1 MKNTSENLRLIEKNP
16 HPGPPPEYRGRGQVS
31 RREVVKMLGAG
42 IVIAVGAPLVKA
54 QTPPRRGGGGGGGF
68 RGNSRPIPISARV
81 HIAKDGVITVMT
93 GKVECGQGARA
104 ELTQAAAEELRVA
117 AAIVQLIMADTGLV
131 PDDGMTAGSG
141 TTPRTVPA
149 VRQGAAAAREA
160 MISLAAAQWK
170 VQASECEARDGKVVH
185 GPSTRELTYA
195 QIAGDEEAAKAFG
208 QNPPGNVSVTPVK
221 QWRVLGVATPRPN
234 GRDLVTGGHKYP
246 SDIVRPNMAYG
257 KVLRAPAYGAKLVSL
272 DADAAKA
279 IKDAVVVRDGD
290 FAGVVAPTSWAA
302 QQALAAIAKTAKW
315 EGGSQAS
322 SATLYE
328 DLRKHAQP
336 HPNPFADELGKAA
349 KTLKQTFTIAYV
361 QHAPLEPRAAVA
373 EWAED
378 GSKLTVWTGTQGP
391 FGVRGQLEQAF
402 GIGNGAIRVVVPDF
416 GGGFGGKHSGECAIE
431 AARLARG
438 AKRPVSLRWTRE
450 EEFTWAYFRPA
461 GVIEVE
467 AGLDD
472 KGTINSWH
480 FINILSGGS
489 AVETPYR
496 IGKHQS
502 RSVGSQSPLRTG
514 SYRGLASTANVFAR
528 ECAMDELAAL
538 AGSDPLEFR
547 RAHLSEDDR
556 LRAVLE
562 AAAKKFGWSE
572 RAARKEP
579 NIGVGLAC
587 GTEKGSYVAMCAQIA
602 IDPKDGGVALRHVV
616 AAYECGKILN
626 PANLLSQVQGAIVMG
641 IGPALREQIAFEAGR
656 VQTDKFSAYPV
667 PRFADVPAKIEVELV
682 DRPDLPSAGAGE
694 TPIVGI
700 APAVA
705 NAVFAATGKRVREMP
720 MRVPT

>member
-1 MKNTSENLRLIEKNP
+1 MRNANDNVRPVEL
-16 HPGPPPEYRGRGQVS
+16 S

-42 IVIAVGAPLVKA
+42 IVIAVGAPLVEA
-54 QTPPRRGGGGGGGF
+54 QTPPWRGGGGGGF
-68 RGNSRPIPISARV
+68 RGNTRPIPISARV
-81 HIAKDGVITVMT
+81 HIGKDGVITVMT

-160 MISLAAAQWK
+160 LVVLAANQWK

-185 GPSTRELTYA
+185 APSTRELTYA

-208 QNPPGNVSVTPVK
+208 QNPAGNVSVTPVK

-257 KVLRAPAYGAKLVSL
+257 KVLRAPAYGAKLVSI
-272 DADAAKA
+272 DTDAAKA
-279 IKDAVVVRDGD
+279 VKDAVVVRDGD
-290 FAGVVAPTSWAA
+290 FAGVVAPTNWAA
-302 QQALAAIAKTAKW
+302 QQALAAVAKTAKW

-322 SATLYE
+322 STTLYE
-328 DLRKHAQP
+328 DLRKRSQP
-336 HPNPFADELGKAA
+336 HPNPFADELAKAA

-378 GSKLTVWTGTQGP
+378 GTKLTVWTGTQGP

-402 GIGNGAIRVVVPDF
+402 GIGNGAIRVIVPDF

-472 KGTINSWH
+472 KGTISSWH

-496 IGKHQS
+496 IAKHQS
-502 RSVGSQSPLRTG
+502 RSVQSQSPLKTG

-538 AGSDPLEFR
+538 AGTDPLEFR

-572 RAARKEP
+572 RAARKDP
-579 NIGVGLAC
+579 GIGVGLAC
-587 GTEKGSYVAMCAQIA
+587 GTEKGSYVAMCADVAVDQ
-602 IDPKDGGVALRHVV
+602 KDGGITLRHVV
-616 AAYECGKILN
+616 AAFECGKILS
-626 PANLLSQVQGAIVMG
+626 PANLQSQVQGAIVMG

-656 VQTDKFSAYPV
+656 VQTDKFSAYRV

-705 NAVFAATGKRVREMP
+705 NAVFAATGKRMREMP
-720 MRVPT
+720 MRAG